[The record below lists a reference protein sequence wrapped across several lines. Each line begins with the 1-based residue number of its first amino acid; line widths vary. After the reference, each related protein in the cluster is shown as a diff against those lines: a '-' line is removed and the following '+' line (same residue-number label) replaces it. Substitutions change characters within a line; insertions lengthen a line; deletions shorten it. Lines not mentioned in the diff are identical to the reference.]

1 MEALSVL
8 AVIGI
13 LIFTVIN
20 LIIYHKVFTVT
31 YFNLSKGCFTELFY
45 AWIAAMFE
53 VGLIVLL
60 GRTVLSG
67 LLKVLGFAGK
77 LLLIVLAI
85 ALAVFVVSK
94 IVQIIKGKSDTEETG
109 KKDVDFVPGNQE
121 TDEGK
126 ESEGTELHSES
137 ETVAEDVKIEET
149 ENVYDIELTE
159 AGDNKVKV
167 IRVVRDMTGL
177 GLAEAKDF
185 VESSAKTLK
194 GISGEKADAI
204 RNRLESEGAKV
215 IMRLSQDSKTVTDK
229 KDNIQ
234 MVACSSCGKMISENA
249 KFCNFC
255 GKKTAG
261 INTNVCVKCGNPLPL
276 NANFCHLCGEKI
288 RKDS

>member
-45 AWIAAMFE
+45 AWIVAMFE

-149 ENVYDIELTE
+149 ENVYDI
-159 AGDNKVKV
+159 
-167 IRVVRDMTGL
+167 

-215 IMRLSQDSKTVTDK
+215 IMKLSQDSKTVTDK

-276 NANFCHLCGEKI
+276 NANFCHFCGEKI

>member
-45 AWIAAMFE
+45 AWIVAMFE

-94 IVQIIKGKSDTEETG
+94 IVQIIKGKSDTEET
-109 KKDVDFVPGNQE
+109 KKM
-121 TDEGK
+121 
-126 ESEGTELHSES
+126 
-137 ETVAEDVKIEET
+137 
-149 ENVYDIELTE
+149 LT
-159 AGDNKVKV
+159 
-167 IRVVRDMTGL
+167 L
-177 GLAEAKDF
+177 F
-185 VESSAKTLK
+185 Q
-194 GISGEKADAI
+194 AI
-204 RNRLESEGAKV
+204 RRRMKGKNQKV
-215 IMRLSQDSKTVTDK
+215 QNCIL
-229 KDNIQ
+229 
-234 MVACSSCGKMISENA
+234 
-249 KFCNFC
+249 
-255 GKKTAG
+255 
-261 INTNVCVKCGNPLPL
+261 NP
-276 NANFCHLCGEKI
+276 K
-288 RKDS
+288 R